1 MSRRVCG
8 DKILIILAR
17 NLASPALFV
26 VTKLGGVFLSLNLS
40 WDFGTFSAIDVA
52 NKTGTL
58 SQNMMFFL
66 NPNQSTTRALWWE
79 KQKMWNKDT

>member
-26 VTKLGGVFLSLNLS
+26 VTKLGVFKFKFVLRF
-40 WDFGTFSAIDVA
+40 WDIFSHRCSKQNRYFKPKHDV
-52 NKTGTL
+52 
-58 SQNMMFFL
+58 FFK
-66 NPNQSTTRALWWE
+66 P
-79 KQKMWNKDT
+79 